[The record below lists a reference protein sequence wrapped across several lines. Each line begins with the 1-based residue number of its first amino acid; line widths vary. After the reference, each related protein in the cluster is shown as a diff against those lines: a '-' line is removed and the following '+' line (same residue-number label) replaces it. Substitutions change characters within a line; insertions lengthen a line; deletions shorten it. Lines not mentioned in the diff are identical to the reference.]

1 MDRNAVCGPESIEI
15 GICPLCESERIRQL
29 VVVDSKIYWRCD
41 VCHLT
46 FLSSDAYLSPA
57 DELARY
63 LLHENSP
70 EDCRYRDFL
79 SRLTN
84 YLIPKL
90 KPGAKG
96 LDFGSGPGPTLSVM
110 LEEVGFAMDIYD
122 PYFAPDAAPLGRTY
136 DFITCT
142 ETVEH
147 FRHPAEEFHRFD
159 QMLRHSGWLGIMT
172 EMLESD
178 EGFANWWYHTEPTH
192 VCFYKQE
199 TMAWIAARYDWKV
212 EFPRKNVT
220 LFYKPKKLSDQS
232 PLGEIK

>member
-1 MDRNAVCGPESIEI
+1 MDRNAVCEFASTDID
-15 GICPLCESERIRQL
+15 ICPLCGSEPIRQL
-29 VVVDSKIYWRCD
+29 VAIDSKTYWRCD

-46 FLSSDAYLSPA
+46 FLSSDFYLSPA

-70 EDCRYRDFL
+70 EDSRYREFL

-84 YLIPKL
+84 HLIPKL
-90 KPGAKG
+90 PVGAKG

-110 LEEVGFAMDIYD
+110 LEEGGFPMDIYD
-122 PYFAPDAAPLGRTY
+122 PYFASDTAPLGRTY

-147 FRHPAEEFHRFD
+147 FHHPAKEFQRFD
-159 QMLRHSGWLGIMT
+159 HMLRHGGWLGIMT

-178 EGFANWWYHTEPTH
+178 EDFPNWWYHTEPTH

-199 TMAWIAARYDWKV
+199 TMAWIAARYDWRV
-212 EFPRKNVT
+212 EFPQKNVT
-220 LFYKPKKLSDQS
+220 LFYKPKKLF
-232 PLGEIK
+232 E

>member
-1 MDRNAVCGPESIEI
+1 MDKNAVCELDSVDVGA
-15 GICPLCESERIRQL
+15 CPLCFSKPIRRL
-29 VVVDSKIYWRCD
+29 TIVDTQTYRRCD

-46 FLSSDAYLSPA
+46 FLSSEFYLSPE

-63 LLHENSP
+63 LLHENNP
-70 EDCRYRDFL
+70 EDCRYRKFL

-84 YLIPKL
+84 HLMPKL
-90 KPGAKG
+90 QPGAKG

-110 LEEVGFAMDIYD
+110 LEEAGFLMDIYD
-122 PYFAPDAAPLGRTY
+122 PYFAPDTAPFEHRY

-147 FRHPAEEFHRFD
+147 FHHPAKEFYQFD
-159 QMLRHSGWLGIMT
+159 QLLRCGGWLGIMT

-178 EGFANWWYHTEPTH
+178 TDFANWWYHREPTH

-199 TMAWIAARYDWKV
+199 TMVWIATHYGWKV
-212 EFPRKNVT
+212 EYPRKNVT
-220 LFYKPKKLSDQS
+220 LFYKPEKLFD
-232 PLGEIK
+232 

>member
-1 MDRNAVCGPESIEI
+1 MAKSAACDLESVNAES
-15 GICPLCESERIRQL
+15 CPLCRSEPIREFS
-29 VVVDSKIYWRCD
+29 VVDSKTYWRCD

-46 FLSSDAYLSPA
+46 FLSLDSYLSA
-57 DELARY
+57 EDELARY

-70 EDCRYRDFL
+70 EDQRYREFL
-79 SRLTN
+79 SRLTDH
-84 YLIPKL
+84 LIPKL
-90 KPGAKG
+90 RSGAEG

-110 LEEVGFAMDIYD
+110 LEEKGFSMNLYD
-122 PYFAPDAAPLGRTY
+122 PFFAPNTVPLERTY

-147 FRHPAEEFHRFD
+147 FYQPAKEFHLFD
-159 QMLRHSGWLGIMT
+159 RLLRCNGWLGIMT

-178 EGFANWWYHTEPTH
+178 ADFANWWYHREPTH

-199 TMAWIAARYDWKV
+199 TMEWIATQYGWRV

-220 LFYKPKKLSDQS
+220 LFYKPEKPFD
-232 PLGEIK
+232 

>member
-1 MDRNAVCGPESIEI
+1 MAKSGACKPAAVDV
-15 GICPLCESERIRQL
+15 GICPLCHYEPIRQFAI
-29 VVVDSKIYWRCD
+29 VDSKIYWRCD

-46 FLSSDAYLSPA
+46 FLSSDSYLSPE

-70 EDCRYRDFL
+70 EDCRYREFL
-79 SRLTN
+79 SRLTD

-90 KPGAKG
+90 QPGTQG

-110 LEEVGFAMDIYD
+110 LEEKGFSMELYD
-122 PYFAPDAAPLGRTY
+122 PFFAPNTAPLERTY

-147 FRHPAEEFHRFD
+147 FYQPAREFHMFD
-159 QMLRHSGWLGIMT
+159 RLLRCDGWLGIMT
-172 EMLESD
+172 ETLEAD
-178 EGFANWWYHTEPTH
+178 DDFAKWWYHREPTH

-199 TMAWIAARYDWKV
+199 TMEWIATQYNWRV

-220 LFYKPKKLSDQS
+220 LFYKP
-232 PLGEIK
+232 

>member
-1 MDRNAVCGPESIEI
+1 MAKTAACEPELVEVGS
-15 GICPLCESERIRQL
+15 CPLCHSEPIRDFS
-29 VVVDSKIYWRCD
+29 VVDSKTYWRCD

-46 FLSSDAYLSPA
+46 FLSPDSYLSPE

-70 EDCRYRDFL
+70 EDCRYRQFL
-79 SRLTN
+79 SRLTD

-90 KPGAKG
+90 QPGAQG

-110 LEEVGFAMDIYD
+110 LEEKGFSMNLYD
-122 PYFAPDAAPLGRTY
+122 PFFAPNTAPLERTY

-147 FRHPAEEFHRFD
+147 FYQPAKEFHLFD
-159 QMLRHSGWLGIMT
+159 RLLWCNGWLGIMT

-178 EGFANWWYHTEPTH
+178 ENFANWWYHREPTH

-199 TMAWIAARYDWKV
+199 TMEWIATQYGWRV

-220 LFYKPKKLSDQS
+220 LFYKPEKPFD
-232 PLGEIK
+232 